1 MKLTPTEF
9 VIYIFQ
15 RCLKPKKPTAFYIHT
30 YDNLDNTMAGQT
42 SIESFDENQ
51 MTACERRKM
60 CTCDFDGPC
69 FTKKVVKINFVKQST
84 ALEEKSESS
93 HLDPNN
99 VSKSNIVTKITDYF
113 QKESNSTIGAKI
125 LNDQSNVE
133 SKVLSEPKD
142 IFISTKNQPIQA
154 LSITPLLGCHV
165 GLKFIEDESLF
176 NLDSLTCHA
185 CNDKTFKNAKG
196 GLISELF
203 FSFWLQ
209 SPKRVLKHCPEH

>member
-1 MKLTPTEF
+1 M
-9 VIYIFQ
+9 
-15 RCLKPKKPTAFYIHT
+15 KPKKPTAFYIHT
-30 YDNLDNTMAGQT
+30 YDNLDTIMAGQT

-69 FTKKVVKINFVKQST
+69 FTKQVVKENSVNQLT

-99 VSKSNIVTKITDYF
+99 VSKSNVITKITDYF
-113 QKESNSTIGAKI
+113 QKESNSTHIGAEI
-125 LNDQSNVE
+125 LDDQSNVE
-133 SKVLSEPKD
+133 SRVQSEPKD
-142 IFISTKNQPIQA
+142 MFVSTKNQPIQA
-154 LSITPLLGCHV
+154 PSLTPLLGCHV

-196 GLISELF
+196 GLISESVF
-203 FSFWLQ
+203 FILAPISKKSVKTL
-209 SPKRVLKHCPEH
+209 S

>member
-15 RCLKPKKPTAFYIHT
+15 RCLKPKKPTAFYMHT

-93 HLDPNN
+93 HLDPND
-99 VSKSNIVTKITDYF
+99 VSKSNIITKITDYF
-113 QKESNSTIGAKI
+113 QKESDSANGAKM
-125 LNDQSNVE
+125 LDDQSNVE

-142 IFISTKNQPIQA
+142 IFISTKNQPIEA
-154 LSITPLLGCHV
+154 PSLTPLLGCHV

-196 GLISELF
+196 GLISESCF
-203 FSFWLQ
+203 FILASI
-209 SPKRVLKHCPEH
+209 SKKSLKTLS

>member
-1 MKLTPTEF
+1 M
-9 VIYIFQ
+9 IYIFLSY
-15 RCLKPKKPTAFYIHT
+15 LKPKKSTAFYIHT
-30 YDNLDNTMAGQT
+30 YENLDTIMAGQT

-69 FTKKVVKINFVKQST
+69 FTKQVVKINFVKQST

-93 HLDPNN
+93 HLDPND
-99 VSKSNIVTKITDYF
+99 VSKSNIITKITDYF
-113 QKESNSTIGAKI
+113 QKESDSANGAKM
-125 LNDQSNVE
+125 LDDKSNVE

-142 IFISTKNQPIQA
+142 MFISTKNQPIQA
-154 LSITPLLGCHV
+154 PSLTPLLGCHV

-196 GLISELF
+196 GLISESCF
-203 FSFWLQ
+203 FILASI
-209 SPKRVLKHCPEH
+209 SKKSLKTLS

>member
-1 MKLTPTEF
+1 
-9 VIYIFQ
+9 
-15 RCLKPKKPTAFYIHT
+15 
-30 YDNLDNTMAGQT
+30 MAGQT
-42 SIESFDENQ
+42 SKESFDENQ

-69 FTKKVVKINFVKQST
+69 FTKQVVKKDCVRQST

-113 QKESNSTIGAKI
+113 QKESNSTIGAKN

-142 IFISTKNQPIQA
+142 MFISTKNQTIQA
-154 LSITPLLGCHV
+154 PSLTPLLGCHV

-176 NLDSLTCHA
+176 NMDSLTCHA

-196 GLISELF
+196 GLISESCF
-203 FSFWLQ
+203 FILASI
-209 SPKRVLKHCPEH
+209 SKKSLKTLS

>member
-1 MKLTPTEF
+1 ML
-9 VIYIFQ
+9 
-15 RCLKPKKPTAFYIHT
+15 LH
-30 YDNLDNTMAGQT
+30 MAGQT

-51 MTACERRKM
+51 MTVCERRKM

-69 FTKKVVKINFVKQST
+69 FTKQIVKENCENQAT

-99 VSKSNIVTKITDYF
+99 VSKSNIITKITDYF
-113 QKESNSTIGAKI
+113 QKQSNSTIEATM
-125 LNDQSNVE
+125 LDQSIVK
-133 SKVLSEPKD
+133 SKGPSEPKD
-142 IFISTKNQPIQA
+142 IFISTKNQPIQVPS
-154 LSITPLLGCHV
+154 LTPLLGCHV

-196 GLISELF
+196 GLISESF
-203 FSFWLQ
+203 FLLC
-209 SPKRVLKHCPEH
+209 LKFSKIFTKQGRRKV